1 MGIEIKRAQVK
12 WVENLR
18 FVGVSN
24 SGRSIVMD
32 GLAAV
37 GGDASAV
44 TPGELVFIA
53 LGGCTGVD
61 VISILKK
68 MRVSLRDLKIEIEGE
83 PVETHPRIYKW
94 IKLTYRFYGVADR
107 DKARQAVAL
116 SQEKYCSV
124 SAIVKK
130 SAELAH
136 EIVFEE

>member
-32 GLAAV
+32 GPAAV